1 MLRGRAAMPRRLVNV
16 RSGPALF
23 EIVSYGRGGPGRSS
37 GLSLGQIELISR
49 TVSRTPEV
57 VVKVLPKDSNN
68 AKSIQKHI
76 DYIGRRGELDLETDD
91 GLELQGRG
99 IGNDL
104 LYDWNLD
111 LETHRRES
119 EFAKTRGRAAP
130 KLVHKLMFSM
140 PPRTPPQAVRAAVRN
155 FAREEFALK
164 HRYAMVLHTD
174 EPHPHVHMVVKAVS
188 EQGVR
193 LNIRKE
199 TLREWRREFARHLR
213 TQGIAA
219 NATDR
224 FVRGETKPHKLDGI
238 FRPMSDPNRHSTHMQ
253 KRVESVA
260 AELQQGK
267 LRVEAGKSK
276 LVRTRNEVER
286 GWRAV
291 SEILVREG
299 QPELASQV
307 ERFVNQMSP
316 PRTEN
321 EQLAVALLERT
332 REPRAKQFPSAT
344 R

>member
-1 MLRGRAAMPRRLVNV
+1 MPKRLVDV

-23 EIVSYGRGGPGRSS
+23 NIVSYGRGGPGRSS
-37 GLSLGQIELISR
+37 RLSLGQIELISR

-57 VVKVLPKDSNN
+57 MIKVLPKDSNN
-68 AKSIQKHI
+68 ARSIQKHI

-91 GLELQGRG
+91 GLQLQGSR

-140 PPRTPPQAVRAAVRN
+140 PTGTPPQAVREAVRN

-213 TQGIAA
+213 AQGIAA

-224 FVRGETKPHKLDGI
+224 FVRGETKPYKLDGI
-238 FRPMSDPNRHSTHMQ
+238 YRPMRDPNRHSTHMQ
-253 KRVESVA
+253 RKVESVA
-260 AELQQGK
+260 AELVQGN

-276 LVRTRNEVER
+276 LVQTRKEVER

-291 SEILVREG
+291 SEILVTEG

-321 EQLAVALLERT
+321 EQLAVALLEHARQ
-332 REPRAKQFPSAT
+332 PRAKEFPSPS

>member
-1 MLRGRAAMPRRLVNV
+1 MPKRLVDV

-23 EIVSYGRGGPGRSS
+23 NIVSYGRGGPGRSF

-57 VVKVLPKDSNN
+57 MVKVLPKDSNN
-68 AKSIQKHI
+68 ARSMQKHI

-91 GLELQGRG
+91 GLQLQGKG

-111 LETHRRES
+111 LETHQREE

-140 PPRTPPQAVRAAVRN
+140 PPGTPPQAVQAAVRN

-188 EQGVR
+188 EQGAR

-199 TLREWRREFARHLR
+199 NLREWRREFARHLR
-213 TQGIAA
+213 AQGIAA

-224 FVRGETKPHKLDGI
+224 FVRGETKPRKLDGI
-238 FRPMSDPNRHSTHMQ
+238 YRATLRGDSTHM
-253 KRVESVA
+253 RARAEAVA
-260 AELQQGK
+260 ADLLNGD
-267 LRVEAGKSK
+267 LRVGLGKST
-276 LVRTRNEVER
+276 LMGTRKEVER
-286 GWRAV
+286 GWKAA
-291 SEILVREG
+291 SQILLSEG
-299 QPELASQV
+299 QPELAAQIRQYIV
-307 ERFVNQMSP
+307 QMSP
-316 PRTEN
+316 ARTEREWIA
-321 EQLAVALLERT
+321 EQLSGRLAERKLQ
-332 REPRAKQFPSAT
+332 RELPVR
-344 R
+344 